1 MPETDMSTF
10 YVRRSGR
17 GRAGCVA
24 EKMDVVERTAAR
36 GDVVNHVMESPV
48 ATEAIVNPAEQAA
61 GNAATGDP
69 ANPEGRAVF

>member
-1 MPETDMSTF
+1 MSTF

-17 GRAGCVA
+17 GRARWIA
-24 EKMDVVERTAAR
+24 AKMEVVESPAAR

-69 ANPEGRAVF
+69 ANPEDRAVF